1 MRGVVGAGVLAG
13 VAGIVGGEP
22 FVRGIS
28 SISVPAIAAA
38 LALAAVAT
46 AAAAW
51 RWRTLAA
58 RMGLRLGWG
67 ESIGAYYRSQFL
79 NTVLPGGVVG
89 DIHRAVS
96 HGRSVAQVAQA
107 SRAVAA
113 ERAAGQA
120 VQLAL
125 AIAVLLAI
133 GASAAGSAV
142 MVVAVVAMLL
152 AVLAVAAGVSRR
164 VRGALLRELAVL
176 RDAFA
181 SAGTVLRVTAASVVV
196 LGAHVATFL
205 VACAAVGVAASPER
219 VTAAALVAVLASS
232 IPFSLGGWGPREGAA
247 AWAFGM
253 AGLGAAAGLAAAT
266 AYGVLAMIAVA
277 PGAIVAAASVV
288 RRRRSRSSGRTSR
301 SGAPS

>member
-1 MRGVVGAGVLAG
+1 
-13 VAGIVGGEP
+13 
-22 FVRGIS
+22 
-28 SISVPAIAAA
+28 
-38 LALAAVAT
+38 
-46 AAAAW
+46 
-51 RWRTLAA
+51 
-58 RMGLRLGWG
+58 
-67 ESIGAYYRSQFL
+67 
-79 NTVLPGGVVG
+79 
-89 DIHRAVS
+89 
-96 HGRSVAQVAQA
+96 
-107 SRAVAA
+107 
-113 ERAAGQA
+113 
-120 VQLAL
+120 
-125 AIAVLLAI
+125 
-133 GASAAGSAV
+133 
-142 MVVAVVAMLL
+142 
-152 AVLAVAAGVSRR
+152 
-164 VRGALLRELAVL
+164 GALLRELAVL

-288 RRRRSRSSGRTSR
+288 RRRRSRSSGRPSR

>member
-1 MRGVVGAGVLAG
+1 VRGVVGAGVLAG

-181 SAGTVLRVTAASVVV
+181 SAGTVLRVAAASVVV

-277 PGAIVAAASVV
+277 PGAIIVAASVV
-288 RRRRSRSSGRTSR
+288 RRRRSRSTGRASR